1 MSNKSL
7 LLILLLVSIATH
19 FAFFGH
25 PNQTV
30 FDEVHFGKFIS
41 GYYTHEYYFDIHP
54 PLGKLMIAGFAKLFN
69 FKPEFSFTQIGEK
82 FPDNKYLALRFL
94 PSLAGALLP
103 VVIFLLAL
111 QLKFTPRAAFMAG
124 FLVAIENALLVQ
136 THYILMDGFLLLFGF
151 LTLLFYFRRNFLWMA
166 VFGGLTMSIKW
177 TGLTF
182 LALPFLIET
191 LHIYKQKEFKKVF
204 KLPIYFLVIPL
215 VLYFSVFAVHFSL
228 LTKPGSGDA
237 FMKPTFHQDN
247 IVTKF
252 FQLNT
257 EMYRANQRLTATH
270 PYGSSWYSWPFM
282 TRPIFYWVYENS
294 RIYLLGNPI
303 IWWASTV
310 AVILLLLRS
319 IEQGAR
325 SIKNKKSM
333 FTVPCSLFLFG
344 GYFLNLLPFI
354 GIKRVMFLYHYLT
367 ALIFAILILV
377 YLIEKQKHARK
388 IFIGLAITSVAAFI
402 YFAPLSYGLPL
413 SPKSYES
420 RVWFSSWR

>member
-1 MSNKSL
+1 MVNKWL
-7 LLILLLVSIATH
+7 LLILFGVSLVTH

-54 PLGKLMIAGFAKLFN
+54 PLGKLMIAGFAKAFD
-69 FKPEFSFTQIGEK
+69 FKPEFSFAQIGEK

-103 VVIFLLAL
+103 VVLFLLAL
-111 QLKFTPRAAFMAG
+111 QLKFTPRGAFFAG
-124 FLVAIENALLVQ
+124 LLVALENALLVQ

-151 LTLLFYFRRNFLWMA
+151 LTLLFYFKKKFLWMA
-166 VFGGLTMSIKW
+166 IFGGLAISIKW

-182 LALPFLIET
+182 LALPFLIEVFY
-191 LHIYKQKEFKKVF
+191 LFKEKNFKTIL
-204 KLPIYFLVIPL
+204 KLPIYFLFIPL
-215 VLYFSVFAVHFSL
+215 ALYFSVFVVHFSL

-247 IVTKF
+247 VVTKF
-252 FQLNT
+252 LQLNT
-257 EMYRANQRLTATH
+257 EMYRSNQRLTATH

-282 TRPIFYWVYENS
+282 SRSIFYWVSGDS
-294 RIYLLGNPI
+294 RIYLLGNPL
-303 IWWASTV
+303 IWWASTL
-310 AVILLLLRS
+310 AVLMSLGYVSRHRTIKLLL
-319 IEQGAR
+319 
-325 SIKNKKSM
+325 
-333 FTVPCSLFLFG
+333 G

-354 GIKRVMFLYHYLT
+354 GISRVMFLYHYLT
-367 ALIFAILILV
+367 SLIFAILILV
-377 YLIEKQKHARK
+377 YLIEKQKNSKK
-388 IFIGLAITSVAAFI
+388 IFIGLTAVSVLAFI

-413 SPKSYES
+413 APKAYES
-420 RVWFSSWR
+420 RVWLSNWK

>member
-1 MSNKSL
+1 MVNKWL
-7 LLILLLVSIATH
+7 LLILFGVSLVTH

-54 PLGKLMIAGFAKLFN
+54 PLGKLMIAGFAKAFD
-69 FKPEFSFTQIGEK
+69 FKPEFSFAQIGEK

-103 VVIFLLAL
+103 VVLFLLAL
-111 QLKFTPRAAFMAG
+111 QLKFTPRGAFFAG
-124 FLVAIENALLVQ
+124 LLVALENALLVQ

-151 LTLLFYFRRNFLWMA
+151 LTLLFYFKKKFLWMA
-166 VFGGLTMSIKW
+166 IFGGLAISIKW

-182 LALPFLIET
+182 LALPFLIEVFY
-191 LHIYKQKEFKKVF
+191 LFKEKNFKTIL
-204 KLPIYFLVIPL
+204 KLPIYFLFIPL
-215 VLYFSVFAVHFSL
+215 ALYFSVFVVHFSL

-247 IVTKF
+247 VVTKF
-252 FQLNT
+252 LQLNT
-257 EMYRANQRLTATH
+257 EMYRSNQRLTATH

-282 TRPIFYWVYENS
+282 SRSIFYWVSGDS
-294 RIYLLGNPI
+294 RIYLLGNPL
-303 IWWASTV
+303 IWWASTL
-310 AVILLLLRS
+310 AVLMSLGYVSRHRTIKLLL
-319 IEQGAR
+319 
-325 SIKNKKSM
+325 
-333 FTVPCSLFLFG
+333 G

-354 GIKRVMFLYHYLT
+354 GISRVMFLYHYLT
-367 ALIFAILILV
+367 SLIFAILILV
-377 YLIEKQKHARK
+377 YLIEKQKNSKK
-388 IFIGLAITSVAAFI
+388 IFIGLTVVSVLAFI

-413 SPKSYES
+413 APKAYES
-420 RVWFSSWR
+420 RVWLPSLK